1 MKNIHFLLTI
11 TRREDSEA
19 FVDFFNSRD
28 LSCIYSAVAEGTARQ
43 KTLALL
49 GLERSYKSIHC
60 AVVPGSR
67 TTEIL
72 RDLSTE
78 MQIDLPDRGVAIAVP
93 ILSVSGS
100 RTLQYLLSG
109 TELSAVEGEPMQSDY
124 ELIIAILEAGY
135 TDMVMDAAREGGA
148 GGGTVVH
155 GKTESRPT
163 GTISAPPTPC
173 KRRASTPRRTPSRF
187 PSPSPPPQ
195 ASSSLMRTIRFRREN
210 YKNSALL
217 REWTVPKEDIL
228 WQKYSTS

>member
-155 GKTESRPT
+155 AKGTAAERAQKFFGISLADEKDMPT
-163 GTISAPPTPC
+163 S
-173 KRRASTPRRTPSRF
+173 
-187 PSPSPPPQ
+187 
-195 ASSSLMRTIRFRREN
+195 
-210 YKNSALL
+210 
-217 REWTVPKEDIL
+217 
-228 WQKYSTS
+228 

>member
-11 TRREDSEA
+11 TRREDSES
-19 FVDFFNSRD
+19 FVDFFNSRN
-28 LSCIYSAVAEGTARQ
+28 LSCIYSSVAEGTARQ

-60 AVVPGSR
+60 AVVPGSL
-67 TTEIL
+67 TKEIL
-72 RDLSTE
+72 HALSAE

-93 ILSVSGS
+93 IQSVSGS

-155 GKTESRPT
+155 AKGTGAERAQKFFGISLADEKDMLYIVTSRAKRNDIMRSIMQKA
-163 GTISAPPTPC
+163 GIDSKAHTIAFS
-173 KRRASTPRRTPSRF
+173 
-187 PSPSPPPQ
+187 
-195 ASSSLMRTIRFRREN
+195 
-210 YKNSALL
+210 
-217 REWTVPKEDIL
+217 VPVAATAGFKLFDANEPVPEGEL
-228 WQKYSTS
+228 

>member
-11 TRREDSEA
+11 TRREDSES
-19 FVDFFNSRD
+19 FVDFFNSRN
-28 LSCIYSAVAEGTARQ
+28 LSCIYSSVAEGTARQ

-60 AVVPGSR
+60 AVVPGSL
-67 TTEIL
+67 TKEIL
-72 RDLSTE
+72 HALSAE

-93 ILSVSGS
+93 IQSVSGS

-135 TDMVMDAAREGGA
+135 TDMVMDASREGGA

-155 GKTESRPT
+155 AKGTAAERAQKFFGISLADEKDMLYIVTSRAKRNDIMRSIMQKA
-163 GTISAPPTPC
+163 GIDSKAHTIAFS
-173 KRRASTPRRTPSRF
+173 
-187 PSPSPPPQ
+187 
-195 ASSSLMRTIRFRREN
+195 
-210 YKNSALL
+210 
-217 REWTVPKEDIL
+217 VPVAATAGFKLFDANEPVPEGEL
-228 WQKYSTS
+228 